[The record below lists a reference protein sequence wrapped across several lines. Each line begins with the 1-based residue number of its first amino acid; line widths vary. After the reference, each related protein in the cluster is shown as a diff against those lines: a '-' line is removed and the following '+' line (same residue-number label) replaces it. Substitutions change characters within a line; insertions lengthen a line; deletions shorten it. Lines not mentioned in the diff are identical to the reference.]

1 MTKLVNTSKSPI
13 IHNSISKLNLIQNVS
28 NIYVT
33 TKPYLEEKPLTE
45 RKNNVLNSII
55 NKNKK
60 IYIKPNN
67 KLSHDWTLLN
77 KENLT
82 NFVIELNNKDSK
94 NENYSPNA
102 KNKNSHNYFF
112 SDFIIFKEN

>member
-1 MTKLVNTSKSPI
+1 M
-13 IHNSISKLNLIQNVS
+13 IQNVS

-45 RKNNVLNSII
+45 RKNKVLNSII
-55 NKNKK
+55 NKNKN

-82 NFVIELNNKDSK
+82 NLIMEWNNKDNK
-94 NENYSPNA
+94 RENFRLTD
-102 KNKNSHNYFF
+102 KDKNSHNYFF
-112 SDFIIFKEN
+112 SELNIFKDN